1 MRSRTRSLTRAWRRD
16 VTRVAAVPRVGPVGS
31 TGPVRWVG
39 LAVAAALLASGC
51 TARQSQDQ
59 YEERLDRSLQV
70 RQDVST
76 KLEQRSYADAQA
88 YEVASNEVLAA
99 LDELDADPP
108 PRNLESA
115 HDTMVSGMEGLAT
128 LLDRLGRC
136 EALATASQQD
146 RRACRQSIGQ
156 DVYDEIRNDFAEA
169 NTIYREEGLS
179 LSGLGGEEGAG
190 DSLGEETPEGG
201 DEL

>member
-1 MRSRTRSLTRAWRRD
+1 MGSRFQQ
-16 VTRVAAVPRVGPVGS
+16 
-31 TGPVRWVG
+31 
-39 LAVAAALLASGC
+39 LASGRALLAVLVVVAPFATGC

-59 YEERLDRSLQV
+59 YEGRLEQALQV
-70 RQDVST
+70 RTDVSE
-76 KLEQRSYADAQA
+76 KLQQRAFADANA
-88 YEVASNEVLAA
+88 YDIASQEVLSS

-108 PRNLESA
+108 PKNLQAAHES
-115 HDTMVSGMEGLAT
+115 MVSGMEGLAT

-136 EALATASQQD
+136 EALAKASDQD

-156 DVYDEIRNDFAEA
+156 DVYDAIRNDFAEA

-179 LSGLGGEEGAG
+179 LAGLGGEDAAEDDLGA
-190 DSLGEETPEGG
+190 EPEGG

>member
-1 MRSRTRSLTRAWRRD
+1 
-16 VTRVAAVPRVGPVGS
+16 VGS
-31 TGPVRWVG
+31 RFHQ
-39 LAVAAALLASGC
+39 LARASAMLVAPSLVLVALSLVLGGC

-59 YEERLDRSLQV
+59 YEERLEQALAV
-70 RQDVST
+70 RHDVAQKMDQQSF
-76 KLEQRSYADAQA
+76 ADAKDYQL
-88 YEVASNEVLAA
+88 ASEQVLGS

-108 PRNLESA
+108 PRNLQDA
-115 HDTMVSGMEGLAT
+115 HDSMVSGMEGLAT

-136 EALATASQQD
+136 EALAQASQQD

-156 DVYDEIRNDFAEA
+156 DVYDAIRNDFDEA

-179 LSGLGGEEGAG
+179 LPGLGGEEGAE
-190 DSLGEETPEGG
+190 DSLGEDPEGG